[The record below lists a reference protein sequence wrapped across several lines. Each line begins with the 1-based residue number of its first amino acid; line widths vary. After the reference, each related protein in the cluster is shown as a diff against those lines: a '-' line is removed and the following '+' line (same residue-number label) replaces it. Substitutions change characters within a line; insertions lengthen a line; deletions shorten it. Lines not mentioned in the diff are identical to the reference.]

1 MNAEKSWPHKS
12 AAELA
17 QIIVSAWGVPVIER
31 DLAKPTPEL
40 VQAIH
45 SAILLEVLSLDV
57 QKFER
62 DRQMTISE
70 SGVEYLVCRTRAFF

>member
-1 MNAEKSWPHKS
+1 MNPEKSWPHKS

-17 QIIVSAWGVPVIER
+17 QIIVSAWGVPVTER
-31 DLAKPTPEL
+31 DLARPTPDL
-40 VQAIH
+40 VQTIY

-62 DRQMTISE
+62 DRQMVISE
-70 SGVEYLVCRTRAFF
+70 SGVEYLVCRTQG